1 MKWTRSILAEL
12 ATIRKKLQTAQQN
25 RRYHRTGLPFRE
37 WCFHFLPNYFTLAP
51 SPLHEDLFA
60 THERIKLERG
70 ARESRIAPRSSGKSA
85 IISTAYPLY
94 GSLEGFEEYIVLTSD
109 TGEQAKKYLGSI
121 RDELHA
127 NRKIRKA
134 YPWIKGKWAEDTTK
148 AIELPNG
155 VRIEALGT
163 GSKLRGRRHR
173 EHRPSHIVADDP
185 QNTMHM
191 VSELQR
197 TRSWDWL
204 TKDVCNA
211 GGPKTNIVVAGTAL
225 HQECIVCRL
234 ETPAYG
240 VGWKTRKYKAIM
252 EWPARMDLWNEWER
266 ILHDPQSTPDD
277 AMRNARLY
285 YEQHEAEM
293 VA

>member
-1 MKWTRSILAEL
+1 MQEL
-12 ATIRKKLQTAQQN
+12 RTIRTRLQKARQSKFHQ
-25 RRYHRTGLPFRE
+25 RTSKPFRQ
-37 WCFHFLPNYFTLAP
+37 WCIDYLPNYFSLEP
-51 SPLHEDLFA
+51 SALHEDLFA
-60 THERIKLERG
+60 IHDNIKLNRG
-70 ARESRIAPRSSGKSA
+70 QKHSRIAPRGSGKSV
-85 IISTAYPLY
+85 IISTAYPIY
-94 GSLEGFEEYIVLTSD
+94 GALEGYEEYIIQTAD
-109 TGEQAKKYLGSI
+109 TGDQAKKYLASV
-121 RDELHA
+121 RDEMRY
-127 NRKIRKA
+127 NERIKKA
-134 YPWIKGKWAEDTTK
+134 YPWLQSKWPEDTSK
-148 AIELPNG
+148 AIEIPNG
-155 VRIEALGT
+155 VKIEALGT

-252 EWPARMDLWNEWER
+252 EWPSRMDLWNEWER
-266 ILHDPQSTPDD
+266 LLHDPQSTPDE
-277 AMRNARLY
+277 AIENARKF

-293 VA
+293 VS